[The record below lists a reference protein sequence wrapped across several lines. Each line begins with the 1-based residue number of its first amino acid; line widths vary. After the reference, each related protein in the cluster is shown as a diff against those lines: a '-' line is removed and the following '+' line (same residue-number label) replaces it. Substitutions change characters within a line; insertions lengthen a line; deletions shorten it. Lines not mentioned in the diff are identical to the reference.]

1 MKTKREPLVKMVNI
15 KKKFGAIQALKGV
28 DFEVYPDEIVG
39 LVGDNGAG
47 KSTLMRILSGM
58 YPPTEGEIYFQGEKV
73 SFSSPRDARIVGI
86 ETVHQGFGLLELM
99 NVSRN
104 MFLGAEP
111 VKKFGPLRFLDLAK
125 MRRETQSALEKVGIK
140 GIEPN
145 YIISHLSGGQRQAI
159 KIGRAM
165 YFKAK
170 LVILDEPH
178 MALSVRERDKIWDLI
193 IELKKRRISAVYIS
207 HDIRI
212 IYDLADRFVI
222 LDAGNKVGEFKKEE
236 ISLENLIAII
246 RKGKTVVAD
255 ELKQSRRPS

>member
-1 MKTKREPLVKMVNI
+1 MKTKKEPLVKMINI
-15 KKKFGAIQALKGV
+15 KKRFGAVQALKDV
-28 DFEVYPDEIVG
+28 NFEVYPNEIVG

-47 KSTLMRILSGM
+47 KSTLMRILSGI
-58 YPPTEGEIYFQGEKV
+58 YPPTEGKIYFQGKEV
-73 SFSSPRDARIVGI
+73 SFSSTMDARIVAI

-125 MRRETQSALEKVGIK
+125 MERETRSALEKVGIK
-140 GIEPN
+140 GIKPN
-145 YIISHLSGGQRQAI
+145 YIISYLSGGQRQAI

-170 LVILDEPH
+170 LVVLDEPH

-193 IELKKRRISAVYIS
+193 MELKKKRVSAVYIS

-212 IYDLADRFVI
+212 VYDLADRFAI
-222 LDAGNKVGEFKKEE
+222 LDAGNKVGEFEKGE
-236 ISLENLIAII
+236 ISLENLTTII
-246 RKGKTVVAD
+246 RKGKIDIVN
-255 ELKQSRRPS
+255 EH

>member
-1 MKTKREPLVKMVNI
+1 MKTKKEPLVKMINI
-15 KKKFGAIQALKGV
+15 KKKFGAVQALKDV
-28 DFEVYPDEIVG
+28 NFEVYPDEIVG

-47 KSTLMRILSGM
+47 KSTLMRILSGI
-58 YPPTEGEIYFQGEKV
+58 YHPTEGKIYFQGKEV
-73 SFSSPRDARIVGI
+73 SFSSPMDARIVGI

-125 MRRETQSALEKVGIK
+125 METETRGALEKIGIK
-140 GIEPN
+140 GIKPN
-145 YIISHLSGGQRQAI
+145 YIISYLSGGQRQAI

-170 LVILDEPH
+170 LILLDEPH

-193 IELKKRRISAVYIS
+193 MELKKKRVSAVYIS

-212 IYDLADRFVI
+212 VYDLADRFVI
-222 LDAGNKVGEFKKEE
+222 LDAGNKVGEFEKGE
-236 ISLENLIAII
+236 ISLENLTTII
-246 RKGKTVVAD
+246 RKGKIDIVK
-255 ELKQSRRPS
+255 EH